1 MGSWNVLPIADA
13 LRLIKILAPYIP
25 DELDENV
32 FDFAGKILDNIIG
45 MGKHVDYLRATY
57 LMTGIDPDELIK
69 NSVEEVFGMFA
80 QGLIDNEILTLLGF
94 WQELR
99 K

>member
-1 MGSWNVLPIADA
+1 MLPIKDA
-13 LRLIKILAPYIP
+13 LHLIQILAPYIP
-25 DELDENV
+25 DELDANV
-32 FDFAGKILDNIIG
+32 FDFAGKILGNITKE
-45 MGKHVDYLRATY
+45 GKHLDYLRAIY

-69 NSVEEVFGMFA
+69 HNVEEVFGMFA
-80 QGLIDNEILTLLGF
+80 KGLIDNEILTLLGF